1 MMTHSEVGWVFCWDW
16 SCKGLYQLQG
26 DVGTVSNNI
35 EKEEIETSLIGPGSV
50 TILAVQKG

>member
-1 MMTHSEVGWVFCWDW
+1 MMTHSEVGWVSCWDW